1 MYSVPFGPPASRPYT
16 ARIFTSPK
24 GYAMKSFVLYILAA
38 LAALAGVVCLSLAT
52 PAHAAEVL
60 SYQDETAGI
69 MLHDKACPNA
79 DLAEALNASVPNG
92 KIQSGEVDYKNYRMK
107 VPACWV
113 FDGGEKIII
122 ADEMGNAGFILR
134 SKFKAVH
141 AF

>member
-1 MYSVPFGPPASRPYT
+1 
-16 ARIFTSPK
+16 
-24 GYAMKSFVLYILAA
+24 MKAFVLYILAA

-52 PAHAAEVL
+52 SPAHAAEVL
-60 SYQDETAGI
+60 VYANESVGI
-69 MLHDKACPNA
+69 TLHDKACLNA
-79 DLAEALNASVPNG
+79 DLAEALNSSVPNG

-122 ADEMGNAGFILR
+122 ADEMGNAGFVLR
-134 SKFKAVH
+134 SKFKTVH

>member
-1 MYSVPFGPPASRPYT
+1 
-16 ARIFTSPK
+16 
-24 GYAMKSFVLYILAA
+24 MKSFVLYILAA
-38 LAALAGVVCLSLAT
+38 LAALAGVVVLSFAT
-52 PAHAAEVL
+52 PARAAEVL
-60 SYQDETAGI
+60 LYQDETAGI
-69 MLHDKACPNA
+69 TLHDKACLNA

-122 ADEMGNAGFILR
+122 ADEMGNAGFVLR
-134 SKFKAVH
+134 SKFKTVH